1 MKAKRKYQH
10 SAFVSV
16 GGIMKRID
24 VDAIV
29 FIEAQSYKCVFNMED
44 GTKYKVSM
52 PMGEAIED
60 MDEEQIV
67 RIHRSFSVNIDQIDE
82 YYGGMVKMYGGK
94 EIPIG
99 REYKSVFEEVII
111 ILRSRNRRK
120 VSKSLADSNDM

>member
-1 MKAKRKYQH
+1 
-10 SAFVSV
+10 
-16 GGIMKRID
+16 MKRID

-29 FIEAQSYKCVFNMED
+29 FIEAQSYKCVFNMD
-44 GTKYKVSM
+44 NGTKYEVSM
-52 PMGEAIED
+52 PMGEAIVD

-99 REYKSVFEEVII
+99 REFKDDFKEVLIM
-111 ILRSRNRRK
+111 LKSRNRNK
-120 VSKSLADSNDM
+120 

>member
-1 MKAKRKYQH
+1 MKAKKKYQR
-10 SAFVSV
+10 SAFVPV
-16 GGIMKRID
+16 GGVMKRID

-44 GTKYKVSM
+44 GTKYEVSM

-60 MDEEQIV
+60 MDDEQIV

-99 REYKSVFEEVII
+99 REFKDDFKEVLIM
-111 ILRSRNRRK
+111 LKSRNRNK
-120 VSKSLADSNDM
+120 

>member
-1 MKAKRKYQH
+1 
-10 SAFVSV
+10 
-16 GGIMKRID
+16 MKRID

-52 PMGEAIED
+52 PMGEAIEE

-120 VSKSLADSNDM
+120 VSKSLADSNEM